1 MTNLPLSGRITVT
14 AIYGQT
20 SSYWANGHK
29 GIDLISD
36 DTRVYATCNGIVR
49 VIAYDPSGWGWYISI
64 GDSDIDGLRHI
75 FCHLAAGSILV
86 SRGQTVD
93 RLTQLAV
100 MGSTGNVTGRH
111 LHYQMNMIDTPID
124 PTYYMGINNKKY
136 TFESREYALNK
147 IKFKDADKIPEYGR
161 AAVDFCIAK
170 GIIKGDENG
179 NFRPLDDIK
188 RVDVAVMIARALG
201 GVK

>member
-20 SSYWANGHK
+20 GPYWANGHK

-36 DTRVYATCNGIVR
+36 DTRVYATCNGVVR
-49 VIAYDPSGWGWYISI
+49 VIAYDPAGWGWSISI
-64 GDSDIDGLRHI
+64 GDSDHEGLRHI
-75 FCHLAAGSILV
+75 YCHLAAGSIQV
-86 SRGQTVD
+86 TRGQTVN

-100 MGSTGNVTGRH
+100 MGSTGYVSGRH
-111 LHYQMNMIDTPID
+111 LHYQINQVERPID
-124 PTYYMGINNKKY
+124 PCPYMGIQNKKY
-136 TFESREYALNK
+136 TFESGEYALNK
-147 IKFKDADKIPEYGR
+147 ITFADADKIPEYGR
-161 AAVDFCIAK
+161 AAVDFCIAE

-179 NFRPLDDIK
+179 NFRPLDNIK